1 MSLWGRYYIRLH
13 TSNIRRLHASNIRL
27 HTSNIWL
34 HTSNIRVH
42 NSTYASNTNTLV
54 TYEYV
59 GATYDG
65 MRVIKMKC
73 TIFYFIFT
81 RARASSCAQIHE
93 TGFHS
98 VMFCSSSWVCVVA
111 VTLVPES
118 REAVRRKNL
127 WFIWT
132 WTSLSYRRQGQDLTL
147 GLGLVDIFKLKHV
160 NQYMVG
166 PFDWQHRGDDRDI
179 CRCASCGK

>member
-1 MSLWGRYYIRLH
+1 
-13 TSNIRRLHASNIRL
+13 
-27 HTSNIWL
+27 
-34 HTSNIRVH
+34 
-42 NSTYASNTNTLV
+42 
-54 TYEYV
+54 
-59 GATYDG
+59 

-93 TGFHS
+93 TGFHN
-98 VMFCSSSWVCVVA
+98 VVFCSSSWVCVVA

-132 WTSLSYRRQGQDLTL
+132 WTSLSCRRQGQDLTL

-166 PFDWQHRGDDRDI
+166 PFDWQHRGDYRDI
-179 CRCASCGK
+179 CRCASCGKYFCLSQPGKEFVYKILQYSVYTRLSKFKLLEYKQSIGKVWQKS